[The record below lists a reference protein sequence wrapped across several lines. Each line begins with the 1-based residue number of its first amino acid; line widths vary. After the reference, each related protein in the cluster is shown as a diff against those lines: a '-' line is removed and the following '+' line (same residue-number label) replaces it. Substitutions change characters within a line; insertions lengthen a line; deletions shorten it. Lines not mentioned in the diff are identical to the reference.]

1 MFEQEKISADD
12 LQSYSLE
19 ETKDLVLGRRGV
31 LTREVYEA
39 ELKLELV
46 AEKIRTLRKQRNL
59 SQSELGE
66 LIGVKKSQI
75 SKIEKGTQNITIETL
90 LKVFYALQANI
101 SLKIEVY

>member
-1 MFEQEKISADD
+1 MEQEIISQDD
-12 LQSYSLE
+12 LQSYSLD
-19 ETKDLVLGRRGV
+19 ETKDIVLGKRGV

-39 ELKLELV
+39 ELKLELI
-46 AEKIRTLRKQRNL
+46 AERILTLRKQRNL

-90 LKVFYALQANI
+90 LKVFHALQANV
-101 SLKIEVY
+101 SLKIELY